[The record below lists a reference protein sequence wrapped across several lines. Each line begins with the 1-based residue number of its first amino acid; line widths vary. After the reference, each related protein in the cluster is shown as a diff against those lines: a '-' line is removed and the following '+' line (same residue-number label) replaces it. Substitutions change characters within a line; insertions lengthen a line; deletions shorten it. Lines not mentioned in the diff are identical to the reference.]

1 MAWRILQI
9 LLIAIS
15 KVFELVIR
23 IFGLLID
30 GLEMLINVVKNK
42 C

>member
-9 LLIAIS
+9 LLKAIVR
-15 KVFELVIR
+15 VFELIIK

-30 GLEMLINVVKNK
+30 GLEMLINVVNNK